1 MDAEPTTR
9 NAATDGKGRRQL
21 VALFAIAFVTLGASY
36 VLFYLASSG
45 SGWGTTNKGEFV
57 APATTV
63 KDIELELPAQDARH
77 WWLWIAADDCDAA
90 CLETVEKLQA
100 LHVLLNREAGRLR
113 RGITLADGADD
124 AGLAPFT
131 ELRRL
136 SLGPAATAA
145 GEWRGIYIIDP
156 NGNLVF
162 RYGMDVNP
170 KDVLQDLKRLL
181 KVSQIG

>member
-1 MDAEPTTR
+1 MPAP
-9 NAATDGKGRRQL
+9 GKGRRQL

-36 VLFYLASSG
+36 LAFYLASSG
-45 SGWGTTNKGEFV
+45 AGWGTTNKGEFV
-57 APATTV
+57 TPATTV
-63 KDIELELPAQDARH
+63 QEIDLRLPEPDARN
-77 WWLWIAADDCDAA
+77 WWLWIAADECDAG
-90 CLETVEKLQA
+90 CLESVEKLQA

-136 SLGPAATAA
+136 VLGPAAAVTRD
-145 GEWRGIYIIDP
+145 WRGIYIIDP

-162 RYGMDVNP
+162 RYAMDANP
-170 KDVLQDLKRLL
+170 KDVLQDLKRLS